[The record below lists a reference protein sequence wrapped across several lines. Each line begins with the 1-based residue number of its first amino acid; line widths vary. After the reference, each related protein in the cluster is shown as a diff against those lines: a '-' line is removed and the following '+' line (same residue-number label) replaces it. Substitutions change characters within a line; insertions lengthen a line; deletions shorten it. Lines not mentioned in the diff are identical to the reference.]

1 MHFGFHIRDYYFSVK
16 RQVYCSLLTFLVMIV
31 FFWFS
36 CLIFQN
42 LYLSIL
48 EFSKAQQEILVA
60 SIVGRKLLIND
71 MEKLRK

>member
-1 MHFGFHIRDYYFSVK
+1 MHFGFHIRDYYVSVK
-16 RQVYCSLLTFLVMIV
+16 RQVYCSFLTFLGMIV